1 MPFNHK
7 GEFIRSGSPAAPQP
21 GAQPRPAPQPIPAT
35 WLENLMRR
43 RNLIQALKILGWVA
57 LAAVVISFLVTFW
70 VWILIAIF
78 LVSAAQS

>member
-1 MPFNHK
+1 
-7 GEFIRSGSPAAPQP
+7 
-21 GAQPRPAPQPIPAT
+21 
-35 WLENLMRR
+35 MRR

-70 VWILIAIF
+70 VWILIAII